1 MAYWKISNCEL
12 RGVAAC
18 VPRNTVNT
26 SGMSVFTSDEAEKFI
41 ESVKIRQRRIA
52 VGGICASDLCH
63 EAAVRLID
71 ELKWNK
77 NEIDALIFVSITADY
92 RSPATSCILQERLGL
107 PNSCFTLDISLACC
121 GYLHGITVLSNM
133 MSMGNIRK
141 ALLLVGDTC
150 SLMSSPEDKSRFPI
164 FGDAGTASAFE
175 YIQGC
180 SPIFS
185 LSYTNGAGYDAIIT
199 PHSGFRHPI
208 TPESF
213 IMQEVGDGI
222 RRAPVHAILDGL
234 EVFSFAISCAPK
246 VIKELMEK
254 MNKDIQRDIDYVL
267 LHQANWLI
275 NEKIRK
281 KLKLSEEQVPSNLDN
296 FGNTSCAALPLL
308 MVTNLQKEL
317 RYSPQRLLLSA
328 FGVGLTWGAISL
340 ETSGLVIPDLV
351 EI

>member
-1 MAYWKISNCEL
+1 MAYWKINNCRL
-12 RGVAAC
+12 SGVAAC

-26 SGMSVFTSDEAEKFI
+26 KDMPVFTSVEANKFI
-41 ESVKIRQRRIA
+41 DSVKIRERRIA
-52 VGGICASDLCH
+52 QNGICASDLCY
-63 EAAVRLID
+63 AASVKLLE
-71 ELKWNK
+71 ELKWDK
-77 NEIDALIFVSITADY
+77 NEIEALIFVSITADY

-107 PNSCFTLDISLACC
+107 SHSCFTLDISLACC

-133 MSMGNIRK
+133 MSTGNIKK

-150 SLMSSPEDKSRFPI
+150 SLMSSPEDKGRYPI

-175 YIQGC
+175 YVQDY
-180 SPIFS
+180 PPLYS
-185 LSYTNGAGYDAIIT
+185 LSYTNGAGFNTIIT

-213 IMQEVGDGI
+213 VMKDVGDGI

-234 EVFSFAISCAPK
+234 EVFSFAISCGPK
-246 VIKELMEK
+246 VIKELLEK
-254 MNKDIQRDIDYVL
+254 INKDMQQDIDYVL

-281 KLKLSEEQVPSNLDN
+281 KLKLVEDKVPFNLN
-296 FGNTSCAALPLL
+296 KFGNTSCATLPLL
-308 MVTNLQKEL
+308 MVTNLQNEL
-317 RYSPQRLLLSA
+317 TSSSKRLLLSA
-328 FGVGLTWGAISL
+328 FGVGLTWGAMYL
-340 ETSGLVIPDLV
+340 ETKDIVVPDLI

>member
-121 GYLHGITVLSNM
+121 GYLHGVTVLSNM

-164 FGDAGTASAFE
+164 FGV
-175 YIQGC
+175 C
-180 SPIFS
+180 R
-185 LSYTNGAGYDAIIT
+185 NG
-199 PHSGFRHPI
+199 FC
-208 TPESF
+208 F
-213 IMQEVGDGI
+213 
-222 RRAPVHAILDGL
+222 
-234 EVFSFAISCAPK
+234 
-246 VIKELMEK
+246 
-254 MNKDIQRDIDYVL
+254 
-267 LHQANWLI
+267 
-275 NEKIRK
+275 
-281 KLKLSEEQVPSNLDN
+281 
-296 FGNTSCAALPLL
+296 
-308 MVTNLQKEL
+308 
-317 RYSPQRLLLSA
+317 
-328 FGVGLTWGAISL
+328 
-340 ETSGLVIPDLV
+340 
-351 EI
+351 